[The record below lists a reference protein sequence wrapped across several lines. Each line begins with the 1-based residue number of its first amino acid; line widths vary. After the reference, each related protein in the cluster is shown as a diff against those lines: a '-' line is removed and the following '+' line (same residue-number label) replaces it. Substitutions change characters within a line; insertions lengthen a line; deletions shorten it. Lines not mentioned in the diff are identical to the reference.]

1 MKPENSR
8 AFVWS
13 TLTNLTKLI
22 FSFITPIILARLL
35 GPEAFG
41 VIAMAFVLVGLS
53 QIFIDFGSTEAIV
66 KSKHITKK
74 FISSL
79 FWFNFVLCTLV
90 FLFVL
95 ILTPLISEFFQRDQ
109 LKILIPLLSVSMFF
123 QVASII
129 PTSLFR
135 RNKDFRSIT
144 IADVISRFFSST
156 LAILSA
162 IFGAEVYSLVVLSV
176 SQSLIYYLVIT
187 YKSNARINRYFSF
200 KYLRLVFSFTLSL
213 LYIKVVNHIER
224 HSDRLFIGPNFGDA
238 TLGIYTRGLGFQ
250 KGLQR
255 FLSGSFNPVFFSV
268 ITRENSENYLKSLL
282 EQSYQGFFLLMYP
295 LFLYFFY
302 FSDDLVLMLF
312 GDEWKF
318 MIELLPYFALLFLIR
333 PFQKVNQEIIKAKG
347 NIFFLAA
354 CFTVLTPILIIS
366 YYFMPSSAG
375 IYGYI
380 TAYILIS
387 ILFLIAS
394 MIYVRRLLHLK
405 RFYFFNLFLTFLPRI
420 FFLTLL
426 AIGLKELVDDTD
438 TYFLNL
444 AIAGLIFL
452 SFTLGFQRIFA
463 MEAQVKIE
471 KLVIKTLRFKKLA

>member
-1 MKPENSR
+1 
-8 AFVWS
+8 
-13 TLTNLTKLI
+13 
-22 FSFITPIILARLL
+22 
-35 GPEAFG
+35 
-41 VIAMAFVLVGLS
+41 
-53 QIFIDFGSTEAIV
+53 
-66 KSKHITKK
+66 
-74 FISSL
+74 
-79 FWFNFVLCTLV
+79 
-90 FLFVL
+90 
-95 ILTPLISEFFQRDQ
+95 
-109 LKILIPLLSVSMFF
+109 
-123 QVASII
+123 
-129 PTSLFR
+129 
-135 RNKDFRSIT
+135 
-144 IADVISRFFSST
+144 
-156 LAILSA
+156 
-162 IFGAEVYSLVVLSV
+162 
-176 SQSLIYYLVIT
+176 
-187 YKSNARINRYFSF
+187 
-200 KYLRLVFSFTLSL
+200 
-213 LYIKVVNHIER
+213 
-224 HSDRLFIGPNFGDA
+224 
-238 TLGIYTRGLGFQ
+238 
-250 KGLQR
+250 
-255 FLSGSFNPVFFSV
+255 
-268 ITRENSENYLKSLL
+268 
-282 EQSYQGFFLLMYP
+282 
-295 LFLYFFY
+295 
-302 FSDDLVLMLF
+302 MLF